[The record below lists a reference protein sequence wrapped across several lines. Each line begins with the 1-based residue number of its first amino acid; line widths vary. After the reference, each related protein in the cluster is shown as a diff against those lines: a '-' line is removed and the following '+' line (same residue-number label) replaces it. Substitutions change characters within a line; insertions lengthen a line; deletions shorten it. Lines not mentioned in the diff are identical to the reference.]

1 MRAIQSAPAGGRKTG
16 RRIDPSEDLDMKPER
31 PSTRG
36 RRRFLGATAA
46 GLGAIGLP
54 GTAPEADTA
63 TQAPAATAF
72 EHEEA
77 TLDELQRRMQ
87 SGALSALA
95 LTEAYLA
102 RIEALDRSGPL
113 LRSVIE
119 TNPDAAAIA
128 RELDRER
135 RERGPRG
142 PLHGIPVLL
151 KDNLDTAD
159 RTTTTAGSLALEGSH
174 PARDSFVAA
183 RLREAGA
190 VLLGKANMS
199 EWANI
204 RSTRSTSG
212 WSARGGQCRNPYALD
227 RNPCGSSS
235 GSAVAVSANLCAL
248 AVGTETDGSVVC
260 PASANGVVGIKPT
273 LGLVSRAGII
283 PIAHSQDTA
292 GPLARSVRD
301 AAVLLGAMSGLDPR
315 DPATAA
321 GQPSSD
327 YTRFLQADGLRGARI
342 GVARGLLGFHPGV
355 ERVVEAALATLRA
368 QGAVLVDPADVPH
381 VGEYDESEL
390 LVLLY
395 ELKADLAAY
404 LQGLGPKAPVK
415 SLADVIAFNEAHAAQ
430 EMPFFG
436 QELFLKAQ
444 QKGPLSDTAY
454 LEALE
459 KNHRLSRGEGIDAV
473 MDDHRLDALLAATG
487 GPAWLT
493 DPVTGDHFGG
503 GCSTPAAVAG
513 YPHVSVPAGFVSGL
527 PVGLSFFGRAW
538 SEGVLLRLAY
548 AFEQATRA
556 RRPPRFLPTA
566 DLGPAGA

>member
-1 MRAIQSAPAGGRKTG
+1 MRAIQSAAAGGRNTG
-16 RRIDPSEDLDMKPER
+16 RRIDPSEETEMKPER

-54 GTAPEADTA
+54 GAGPEAA
-63 TQAPAATAF
+63 AQEPAATGF

-77 TLDELQRRMQ
+77 TLEGLQRRMQ
-87 SGALSALA
+87 SGGLSALA
-95 LTEAYLA
+95 LTQAYLT
-102 RIEALDRSGPL
+102 RIEALDRGGPL

-119 TNPDAAAIA
+119 TNPDALAIA
-128 RELDRER
+128 RELDGER
-135 RERGPRG
+135 RARGPRG

-159 RTTTTAGSLALEGSH
+159 RTTTTAGSFALEGSR
-174 PARDSFVAA
+174 PPRDSFVAA

-292 GPLARSVRD
+292 GPLARGVRD
-301 AAVLLGAMSGLDPR
+301 AAVLLGAMAGLDPR
-315 DPATAA
+315 DAATAA
-321 GQPSSD
+321 GQPSAD
-327 YTRFLQADGLRGARI
+327 YTRFLRADGLQGARI
-342 GVARGLLGFHPGV
+342 GVARKLLGFHPGV
-355 ERVVEAALATLRA
+355 DRVVEGALAALRA
-368 QGAVLVDPADVPH
+368 QGAVLIDPADVPH

-395 ELKADLAAY
+395 ELKADLATY
-404 LQGLGPKAPVK
+404 LEGLGPAAPVK
-415 SLADVIAFNEAHAAQ
+415 SLADVIAFNDRNAAR
-430 EMPFFG
+430 EMPHFG
-436 QELFLKAQ
+436 QELFLQAQ
-444 QKGPLSDTAY
+444 RKGTLSDPAY

-459 KNHRLSRGEGIDAV
+459 KNRRLSRAEGIDAV
-473 MDDHRLDALLAATG
+473 MDEHRLDALLAATG

-566 DLGPAGA
+566 DLGVAG